1 MRINTNTRKIY
12 LFELL
17 MLVAILV
24 FCVYMAD
31 FSVLFKTYTIIA
43 AFAVILIASI
53 VALGYRKD
61 RHYLRGNATRAIIT
75 VTLAVAI
82 ISFTAG
88 IFLGFNRSYAS
99 FNIAKNFEGFVPA
112 ILLAVVTELLRQTL
126 YRKGESKGL
135 NVVFFTTLTSLTY
148 ILLALNPSRLV
159 DVESVFLF
167 LCGAVFPVIATELLC
182 SYFTKNIGLQPSLVY
197 KLIVKCYVYVLPIIP
212 NLGNYIVAVISILMP
227 FVIYRMVEQMDTFDS
242 RARQRMHKIN
252 MSIITI
258 PLAVFLVILVA
269 FVSGFF
275 NYWLI
280 AVGSDSMAGT
290 FERGDAVMIEKMP
303 ADKLKENDIIA
314 FRKDGIIVTHRVV
327 EIKKDGDRYEFIT
340 KGDANEDVDGF
351 TTPGENIIGRINFRT
366 KYIGF
371 PTLWMNAIF
380 NREI

>member
-12 LFELL
+12 IFELL

-24 FCVYMAD
+24 FCVYMVD
-31 FSVLFKTYTIIA
+31 FSVLFKTYAIIA
-43 AFAVILIASI
+43 AFTVILIASI
-53 VALGYRKD
+53 VALGYRQD

-75 VTLAVAI
+75 VVLAVAI
-82 ISFTAG
+82 LSFTAG

-99 FNIAKNFEGFVPA
+99 FNITKNFEGFIPA
-112 ILLAVVTELLRQTL
+112 ILLAVVTELLRHTL
-126 YRKGESKGL
+126 YRKAESKGHS
-135 NVVFFTTLTSLTY
+135 VVFSTTLTSLTY

-212 NLGNYIVAVISILMP
+212 NLGNYIVAVISIIMP
-227 FVIYRMVEQMDTFDS
+227 FVIYRKVERMDTFDS

-252 MSIITI
+252 MRIITI

-269 FVSGFF
+269 FVSGVF

-290 FERGDAVMIEKMP
+290 FERGDVVMIEKMP

-314 FRKDGIIVTHRVV
+314 FKKDGIIVTHRIVNIYTENGQYV
-327 EIKKDGDRYEFIT
+327 FTT
-340 KGDANEDVDGF
+340 KGDANAEIDSF
-351 TTPGENIIGRINFRT
+351 TTPGESVIGRITMKT

-371 PTLWMNAIF
+371 PTLWVNELF
-380 NREI
+380 NRKV